1 MRILAW
7 LEDRRRKA
15 ILEHPFPTAW
25 TTILEKRVAHW
36 AFLDDAER
44 SHLQQLIQ
52 VFVAE
57 KIWEGVGGLEMTDEI
72 RVTIAAEAC
81 LLILGLEHSL
91 YRQVESILVY
101 PHTVTIPPRRASFFA
116 VVQSPVEAALPVL
129 GQAIPRGPVV
139 LVWDAVRR
147 DSAGARDGHNVVLHE
162 FAHKLDMLDG
172 GADGVPPLADPAT
185 YARWIEVF
193 TREYEDLKR
202 RTERGQRTYLRAY
215 ALTNGAEFFAVAT
228 EHFFEQ
234 PIRMQREH
242 TAMYEVLRDFYR
254 QDTAVREARDTKR
267 RRTP

>member
-1 MRILAW
+1 MIFGW
-7 LEDRRRKA
+7 LEDRRRKK
-15 ILEHPFPTAW
+15 ILEHPFPAEW
-25 TTILEKRVAHW
+25 LGILDKRVAHW
-36 AFLDDAER
+36 AYLDDAER
-44 SHLQQLIQ
+44 DHLRQLVQ

-57 KIWEGVGGLEMTDEI
+57 KEWEGLGGLEITDEI

-101 PHTVTIPPRRASFFA
+101 PKTVVAPPQPQSFFGI
-116 VVQSPVEAALPVL
+116 SREPVHGGMPVL
-129 GQAIPRGPVV
+129 GQAMQRGPVV

-147 DSAGARDGHNVVLHE
+147 DSANARDGHNVVMHE

-172 GADGVPPLADPAT
+172 GADGVPPLADDAT
-185 YARWIEVF
+185 YRRWIEVF
-193 TREYEDLKR
+193 QREYDDLQR
-202 RTERGQRTYLRAY
+202 RTDRGQRTYLGDY

-234 PIRMQREH
+234 PLRMQRDH

-254 QDTAVREARDTKR
+254 QDTATRER
-267 RRTP
+267 RGRSP